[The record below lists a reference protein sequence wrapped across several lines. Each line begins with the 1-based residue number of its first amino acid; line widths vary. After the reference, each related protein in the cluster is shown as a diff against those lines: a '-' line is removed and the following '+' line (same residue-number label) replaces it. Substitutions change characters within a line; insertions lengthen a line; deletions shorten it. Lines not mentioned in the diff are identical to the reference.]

1 MAQNQNQRGGGN
13 DKLDGYVPVAERIEK
28 FYGRFPEGRI
38 LTSITDHDRVDGFVL
53 VRAEVYRN
61 PDDATPAATGH
72 AYEYKDAGYVQKSS
86 YIEVAET
93 SAVGRALAFLNF
105 ETKRGIASREEMEK
119 ATRVR
124 PEAPPR
130 EATRTE
136 VTRPEAVRAEPRRV
150 AQDNDAEATRE
161 PVPTIAVVPPKPIA
175 VPDSSAD
182 IAATDDQKEEML
194 MLLEELRPG
203 NRRAQRTLL
212 AELTGKQ
219 SRDDLTRAEAM
230 RFIEDLRRAGR
241 EALP

>member
-130 EATRTE
+130 EATRPE
-136 VTRPEAVRAEPRRV
+136 PIRPEAVRAEPRRIAPDDDADTPTPIV
-150 AQDNDAEATRE
+150 AVT
-161 PVPTIAVVPPKPIA
+161 PKPTA
-175 VPDSSAD
+175 VPNSSAD
-182 IAATDDQKEEML
+182 IPATDDQKEEML

>member
-1 MAQNQNQRGGGN
+1 MRYNP
-13 DKLDGYVPVAERIEK
+13 DEYVTVHERVEK
-28 FYGRFPEGRI
+28 FYAKFPAGRI
-38 LTSITDHDRVDGFVL
+38 TTIIAEHNAETGFVL
-53 VRAEVYRN
+53 IRAEVFRE
-61 PDDATPAATGH
+61 PDDVNPASTGH
-72 AYEYKDAGYVQKSS
+72 AYEIKSAGHVQSGN
-86 YIEVAET
+86 YIEVCET

-124 PEAPPR
+124 PEAAPR
-130 EATRTE
+130 EATR
-136 VTRPEAVRAEPRRV
+136 PEPVRVEPRRI
-150 AQDNDAEATRE
+150 APDDDAETARE
-161 PVPTIAVVPPKPIA
+161 MVAPIVASLPKPTA
-175 VPDSSAD
+175 VPNSSAD
-182 IAATDDQKEEML
+182 IPATDDQKEEML